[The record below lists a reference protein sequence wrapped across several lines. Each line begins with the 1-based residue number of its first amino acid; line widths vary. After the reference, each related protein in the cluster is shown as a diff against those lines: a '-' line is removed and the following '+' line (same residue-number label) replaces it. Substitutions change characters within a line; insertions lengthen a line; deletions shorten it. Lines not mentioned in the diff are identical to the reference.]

1 MKRKVEI
8 LIISD
13 THLGTFGAQA
23 KKLLLY
29 LESIQPEMVIINGDL
44 IDIWQF
50 LRLYFPKSHLRVLQ
64 HLSKWAAAGIPTY
77 YLTGNHDDLLR
88 RFTPMILGNFQLQDE
103 IELLIGNQKILIFHG
118 DIYDKSIKAR
128 FPAIM
133 GGFAYHVLVVM
144 DRMFNAFTGL
154 FGIRRIRISKTLKD
168 FSKTMAKKIGNFE
181 DEAINV
187 AIERQYDILI
197 CGHIHK
203 PQKRVV
209 QTEKGSVLY
218 LNSGDWVENAT
229 SLEYNNEQWN
239 LFEFDEQ

>member
-23 KKLLLY
+23 KKLLRY
-29 LESIQPEMVIINGDL
+29 LNSIEPQMVIINGDL

-50 LRLYFPKSHLRVLQ
+50 LRLYFPKSHLNVLR
-64 HLSKWAAAGIPTY
+64 HLSQWAASGIPTY

-88 RFTPMILGNFQLQDE
+88 KFTPITWGNFQLQDE
-103 IELLIGNQKILIFHG
+103 IELIIGGQKTWIFHG
-118 DIYDKSIKAR
+118 DIYDKTIKAR

-133 GGFAYHVLVVM
+133 GGFAYHVLVVL
-144 DRMFNAFTGL
+144 DRLFNAFIGL
-154 FGIRRIRISKTLKD
+154 FGAPRIRISKTLKD
-168 FSKTMAKKIGNFE
+168 WSKTMAKKVGNFE

-187 AIERQYDILI
+187 AIERGYENVI

-203 PQKRVV
+203 PQMREISNENGKI
-209 QTEKGSVLY
+209 QY

-229 SLEYNNEQWN
+229 SLEFNDGKWT
-239 LFEFDEQ
+239 LFRYE